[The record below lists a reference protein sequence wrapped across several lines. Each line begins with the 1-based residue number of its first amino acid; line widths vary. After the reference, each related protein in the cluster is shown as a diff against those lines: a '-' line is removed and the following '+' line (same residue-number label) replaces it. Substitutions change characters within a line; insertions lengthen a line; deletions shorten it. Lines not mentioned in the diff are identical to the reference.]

1 MHCHKQ
7 WNFFSPLVN
16 YVDGMLGKEAQV
28 VLVNLIQL
36 MPAKMDEPISDMR
49 VLINIQIIISVTMS
63 YSQIVPGD

>member
-49 VLINIQIIISVTMS
+49 VLINIQIIISVAMS